1 MAGLKNK
8 FITIELDLA
17 EEQLSIYKKW
27 LLDNPYDSF
36 EDRIQCKETK
46 SGGTLPL
53 TIATKEAQ
61 QKNHRETLKDFLSL
75 SEVINKLR
83 EAEDKVKVLMRGDT
97 EVPDIMK

>member
-1 MAGLKNK
+1 MAVLKNK

-36 EDRIQCKETK
+36 EDRIQWKETK